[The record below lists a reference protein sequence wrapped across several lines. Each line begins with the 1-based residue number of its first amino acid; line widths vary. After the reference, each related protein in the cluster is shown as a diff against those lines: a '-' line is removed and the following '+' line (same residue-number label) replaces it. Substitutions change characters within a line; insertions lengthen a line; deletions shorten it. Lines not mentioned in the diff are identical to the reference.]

1 MVRHVA
7 LGLRLPLP
15 EHCSAHSVTVFADE
29 RYVVSTDTIETK
41 YRYEDIAALCER
53 GDYYFF
59 FLGKRY
65 GMIFD
70 KRLFTQGDPETFR
83 AFIEQKTGKRFQ
95 TIK

>member
-1 MVRHVA
+1 MAKAAGDYARMYKPA
-7 LGLRLPLP
+7 NLK
-15 EHCSAHSVTVFADE
+15 VFPYV
-29 RYVVSTDTIETK
+29 RYVASVGSKNPRDSHRK
-41 YRYEDIAALCER
+41 YD
-53 GDYYFF
+53 
-59 FLGKRY
+59 

>member
-1 MVRHVA
+1 MCINNSYDIACVNYLFCV
-7 LGLRLPLP
+7 L
-15 EHCSAHSVTVFADE
+15 SF
-29 RYVVSTDTIETK
+29 